1 MLLRHM
7 KRRPVVLRPHFLH
20 SRASSEC
27 PNERRIHSEEVSP
40 LTGLISLAL
49 PCTHILLAVRPGYM
63 LCSVGG
69 HAVEETK
76 PQILKNCTQVG

>member
-1 MLLRHM
+1 MLLRHV
-7 KRRPVVLRPHFLH
+7 KTRPVVLRPHFLH

-27 PNERRIHSEEVSP
+27 PNERRSEEVSP
-40 LTGLISLAL
+40 PTGLISFAL
-49 PCTHILLAVRPGYM
+49 PCIYLLLAVRPGYM

-69 HAVEETK
+69 HAVKETK

>member
-49 PCTHILLAVRPGYM
+49 PCTHLLLAVRPGYM
-63 LCSVGG
+63 LCVGG